1 MDTGGIRRPMQKKRT
16 IEQIKGWFSREDQAQ
31 QSEGRAPASGDRSST
46 STNHGP
52 GPGGRDVKELRQELS
67 EKNGRVRQMR
77 EQLKTNRLEAARL
90 DELHQRRLAEKDA
103 TISGLK
109 GQLYNVSSDKDA
121 GEGGESGAISED
133 QATAL
138 YLDLMKRSLTNWIYR
153 DEGELYQRDPKP
165 FEDLVREEG
174 RDWPLNAHTMVGLKR
189 LDNLQSCVE
198 DVIANRIPGDLIET
212 GVWRGGATILM
223 RAVLKAHGVED
234 RRVWVADSF
243 EGMPAPDPENYPHD
257 ARFGHFANQLAVSLE
272 QVKDNFDRY
281 SLLDGQ
287 VRFLKGWFRDTLP
300 TAPIDQLAVVRLDG
314 DWYESTMDGLE
325 NLYPKLS
332 VGGYLIVDDY
342 GCVPACRQAVQ
353 DYREAHGI
361 ADEIHSVDWTG
372 VFWQR
377 TE

>member
-1 MDTGGIRRPMQKKRT
+1 MQKKGT
-16 IEQIKGWFSREDQAQ
+16 IKQIRGWLSSREDQAP
-31 QSEGRAPASGDRSST
+31 E
-46 STNHGP
+46 
-52 GPGGRDVKELRQELS
+52 PGGQDVKELRQRLAET
-67 EKNGRVRQMR
+67 NGRIRQMS
-77 EQLKTNRLEAARL
+77 EQLKTNRLEATRL
-90 DELHQRRLAEKDA
+90 DDLHRQQLAEKDE

-109 GQLYNVSSDKDA
+109 ARLYDVSSGKGPDEGRGS
-121 GEGGESGAISED
+121 GEISED
-133 QATAL
+133 RASAL

-153 DEGELYQRDPKP
+153 DEGELYQREPKP

-189 LDNLQSCVE
+189 LDNLQFCVE
-198 DVIANRIPGDLIET
+198 DVIANRVPGDLIET

-234 RRVWVADSF
+234 RRVWVVDSF

-257 ARFGHFANQLAVSLE
+257 ARFEHFAHQLAVSLE
-272 QVKDNFDRY
+272 EVKDNFDRY
-281 SLLDGQ
+281 GLLDGQ

-300 TAPIDQLAVVRLDG
+300 TAPIDKLAVVRLDG

-342 GCVPACRQAVQ
+342 GCVPACRQAVL

-361 ADEIHSVDWTG
+361 TDEIRSVDWTG